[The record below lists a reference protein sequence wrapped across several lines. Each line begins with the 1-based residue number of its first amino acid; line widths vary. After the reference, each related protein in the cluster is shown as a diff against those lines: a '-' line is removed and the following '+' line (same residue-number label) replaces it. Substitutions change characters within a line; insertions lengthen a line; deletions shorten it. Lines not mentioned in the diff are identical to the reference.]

1 MVKILIV
8 DDIRIIRECI
18 KVAIEKNSDFEVV
31 GCACNGLEAI
41 EMCKKYQ
48 PDVILMDVIM
58 PELSGIEAIIKIKEE
73 NKKVKILVLSS
84 IGDESNVIKS
94 IKNGADGYV
103 LKDIG
108 VEELILAIQC
118 INKGLS
124 FVHKSAYSVSALN
137 NSDESNK
144 TNSEKQQKINNI
156 YNELTN
162 REKSVLELVAEGMSN
177 EEIAAVLNISEG
189 RVRNVVSI
197 LISKFMLSS
206 RTQLAVT
213 AVKLYC
219 K

>member
-1 MVKILIV
+1 MIKVLIV

-18 KVAIEKNSDFEVV
+18 KMAIEKNSDFEVV
-31 GCACNGLEAI
+31 GCAGNGLEAI
-41 EMCKKYQ
+41 DMCKKYQ
-48 PDVILMDVIM
+48 PDVILMDIIM
-58 PELSGIEAIIKIKEE
+58 PELSGIEAIRKIKEE

-84 IGDESNVIKS
+84 MGDEDNIVKS

-124 FVHKSAYSVSALN
+124 FIHKNAYSVNILN
-137 NSDESNK
+137 NTEETNK
-144 TNSEKQQKINNI
+144 INSEKQQKVSNI

-177 EEIAAVLNISEG
+177 EEIATALNISEG
-189 RVRNVVSI
+189 RVRNVVST
-197 LISKFMLSS
+197 LISKFMLST

>member
-8 DDIRIIRECI
+8 DDMRIVRECI
-18 KVAIEKNSDFEVV
+18 KMIIEKNSDFEVV

-41 EMCKKYQ
+41 EMCEKYK

-58 PELSGIEAIIKIKEE
+58 PKLNGIEAIIKIKKE

-84 IGDESNVIKS
+84 IGDEVNIIKS

-108 VEELILAIQC
+108 VEELILSIQC

-124 FVHKSAYSVSALN
+124 FVHKNAYNVNILN
-137 NSDESNK
+137 NTDESNK
-144 TNSEKQQKINNI
+144 VAPEKQQKITNI

-162 REKSVLELVAEGMSN
+162 REMSVLELVAEGMPN
-177 EEIAAVLNISEG
+177 EEIATVLNISEG
-189 RVRNVVSI
+189 RVRNVVSS
-197 LISKFMLSS
+197 LISKFMLNS

-213 AVKLYC
+213 AVKLYY

>member
-8 DDIRIIRECI
+8 DDMRIIRECI
-18 KVAIEKNSDFEVV
+18 KIIIEKNSNFEVV
-31 GCACNGLEAI
+31 GCACNGIEAI
-41 EMCKKYQ
+41 EMCKKHK
-48 PDVILMDVIM
+48 PDIILMDVIM
-58 PELSGIEAIIKIKEE
+58 PELNGIEAIIKIKAE
-73 NKKVKILVLSS
+73 NKIVKILVLSS
-84 IGDESNVIKS
+84 IGDEANIIKA

-124 FVHKSAYSVSALN
+124 FVHKNAYSVNILN
-137 NSDESNK
+137 NTYESNK
-144 TNSEKQQKINNI
+144 INSEKQQKINNI

-162 REKSVLELVAEGMSN
+162 REKSVLELVAEGMPN

-189 RVRNVVSI
+189 RVRNVVSS
-197 LISKFMLSS
+197 LISKFMLNS
-206 RTQLAVT
+206 RTQLAIT
-213 AVKLYC
+213 AVKLYY